1 MTAATWVLVE
11 HVVSGQMSVGEYDHD
26 RAQLLVNGQAV
37 WLGDYFCLAELAR
50 VERDRR
56 QDRVGKP

>member
-11 HVVSGQMSVGEYDHD
+11 HVVSGQMSVSEYDHR
-26 RAQLLVNGQAV
+26 RAQLRVNGQPV

-50 VERDRR
+50 VQEPRR
-56 QDRVGKP
+56 RGVVA